1 MNACRS
7 TLLLYRRPTAAR
19 LKICCYHLL
28 AAIVF
33 CLLSGCQQEPVRGE
47 FRLGDPA
54 PDFAARDLDGG
65 VVVLSSLR
73 GKPVILRF
81 FETDCRFCR
90 ADTPVITELYQK
102 YREQGLVILYIGSF
116 YDKES
121 SLRAFIDELG
131 IDFPVVMDGSAKL
144 ADLYQ
149 IKVYPQTLFISP
161 DQRLL
166 GALLGAVGEA
176 EVREIFAE
184 HLQQVP

>member
-7 TLLLYRRPTAAR
+7 TLLLYGGPTAAR
-19 LKICCYHLL
+19 LKICCCLL
-28 AAIVF
+28 AAIVLS
-33 CLLSGCQQEPVRGE
+33 LLSGCQQEPARGD

-176 EVREIFAE
+176 EVVEIFAE